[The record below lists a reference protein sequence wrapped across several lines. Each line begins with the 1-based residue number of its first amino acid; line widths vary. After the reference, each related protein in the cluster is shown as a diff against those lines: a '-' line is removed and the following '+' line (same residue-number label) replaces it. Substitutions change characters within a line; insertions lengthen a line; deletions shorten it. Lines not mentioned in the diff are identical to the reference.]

1 MKIFEKRPL
10 CLILCIGLG
19 GFLLFSFENKIL
31 KIILLSI
38 AILLG
43 IISLFYKKN
52 RHRRLLTAAA
62 SISVLIGCLVSFL
75 YFDNYFKAYNLY
87 DDTIEVVG
95 YVEEVSSG
103 SSSYTNRILVQVDT
117 INGKNKIGYYFYAY
131 PTKTECE
138 GIIEGTKI
146 SFKAR
151 LDGFSDESY
160 TYNISK
166 GINAYASDI
175 SDIEI
180 IEYTNGS
187 LKLRIARIKEY
198 LTRYTMKLSNEDT
211 GAILSALLLGE
222 RDYLPDQLR
231 LDFKRIGISHILAL
245 SGMHLAILSL
255 GIGKALSL
263 FGVKKKL
270 RITVIAIFVFVY
282 MALTGFSVSVVR
294 AGIMLIL
301 SSILYLMSRS
311 KDSLTS
317 LSVAVLIICIINP
330 NSIMDISL
338 WLSALATFG
347 IIAFSEI
354 SSTIK
359 NPKDKINKA
368 VRYFVLAILASVFAI
383 SATIAVSTSSF
394 GGFSILAPI
403 TTIIFSFLAEIIM
416 YLGCVMMLIGWLIP
430 IGWIIKPLCRLMTI
444 LAGAFSSWKISYV
457 SSNFMPAMVM
467 IIVYMILFY
476 LFLIV
481 DLKKPLRALNILIVL
496 YSISTLL
503 PTALTIKQN
512 NTETV
517 AYYSDYKCDEMLI
530 RSENKVCLINSAQ
543 YGKSVAYT
551 SLDLLESAN
560 VTYLDKYYLTH
571 YSWSIDDE
579 IKVLMYNIAV
589 DEIYL
594 PSPRNKDEEAI
605 LKTVI
610 KTVENSRTSVVVYQ
624 EYETV
629 MIGDYAINLL
639 YSVPYGKT
647 SMNAFAVS
655 KGDEVYT
662 YISSGL
668 LDASTK
674 DDFMKYLPLTDHLIL
689 GDHGKKYKDTIY
701 IADCYE
707 DLNSIVI
714 HSDNIFLKQNNMQ
727 YYIEKGCEI
736 FSHPSDIIYYVGK

>member
-1 MKIFEKRPL
+1 MNIFEKRPL

-31 KIILLSI
+31 KIVLVAI

-43 IISLFYKKN
+43 IISIFYRKDNHK
-52 RHRRLLTAAA
+52 RLLTAA
-62 SISVLIGCLVSFL
+62 SISVLIGCLLSFL

-87 DDTIEVVG
+87 DDNIEVVG

-103 SSSYTNRILVQVDT
+103 SSSYTNRILVKVET
-117 INGKNKIGYYFYAY
+117 INGKTKRGYYFYAY

-146 SFKAR
+146 YFKAS
-151 LDGFSDESY
+151 LDDFSDESY

-180 IEYTNGS
+180 IEYTYGS
-187 LKLRIARIKEY
+187 LRLRIARIKEY

-270 RITVIAIFVFVY
+270 RITIIAIFVFVY

-317 LSVAVLIICIINP
+317 LSVAVLVICIINP

-347 IIAFSEI
+347 IVAFGEI

-359 NPKDKINKA
+359 NPKDKIKKA
-368 VRYFVLAILASVFAI
+368 VRYFILAILASVFAI
-383 SATIAVSTSSF
+383 SATIAVSSASF
-394 GGFSILAPI
+394 GGFSLLAPI

-430 IGWIIKPLCRLMTI
+430 IGWIIRPLCKLMTV
-444 LAGAFSSWKISYV
+444 LAGAFSSWKLSYV
-457 SSNFMPAMVM
+457 SSNFTPATVM
-467 IIVYMILFY
+467 IIIYMVLFY

-481 DLKKPLRALNILIVL
+481 NLKKPLRALNILIVL
-496 YSISTLL
+496 YAISTLL
-503 PTALTIKQN
+503 PTVLTIKQN

-517 AYYSDYKCDEMLI
+517 AYYSDYKCDELLI
-530 RSENKVCLINSAQ
+530 RSENEVCLINSAQ

-551 SLDLLESAN
+551 SLDFLESAN

-579 IKVLMYNIAV
+579 IKLLMYNIAV

-594 PSPRNKDEEAI
+594 PNPRNDDEEAI

-610 KTVENSRTSVVVYQ
+610 KAVENSRTSVVIYQ

-629 MIGDYAINLL
+629 GVGEYAINLL

-655 KGDEVYT
+655 KGHEVYT

-668 LDASTK
+668 LDESNK
-674 DDFMKYLPLTDHLIL
+674 ESFIKYLPLTDHLIL
-689 GDHGKKYKDTIY
+689 GDHGKKYKDKIY

-736 FSHPSDIIYYVGK
+736 FSHPNNIIYYVGK